1 MRPRRALFL
10 LGLCVLLAPAFAQ
23 RHHDPLNDL
32 EIDQLREANLEP
44 EKRLKLIIG
53 FARARL
59 TSLEQARSDP
69 NTADRA
75 QATHDWLTD
84 FTDIYDELNENIDM
98 YLDRK
103 DDLRKAL
110 AAVIEGD
117 AEFQTRLRALK
128 GDISNKKE
136 ETRQYEFVLTSAIES
151 VDNSIR
157 DHRDLLKQQEEAWKN
172 RKKKKKYE

>member
-1 MRPRRALFL
+1 MKLNRAVPVFALCL
-10 LGLCVLLAPAFAQ
+10 LLTSAFAQ

-44 EKRLKLIIG
+44 EKRLKLIVT
-53 FARARL
+53 FARVRL
-59 TSLEQARSDP
+59 ASLEQARSDP
-69 NTADRA
+69 KTTDRA

-84 FTDIYDELNENIDM
+84 FVDIYDELNDNIDM

-110 AAVIEGD
+110 GTVIEGD

-128 GDISNKKE
+128 DDITNKKE
-136 ETRQYEFVLTSAIES
+136 ETRPYEFVLTSAIES

-157 DHRDLLKQQEEAWKN
+157 DHRELLRQQEAAWKN
-172 RKKKKKYE
+172 RKKKKYE